1 MQNDHLDRRIRYS
14 LRAIRS
20 ALFTLLDTKPLD
32 SITITDICREADVNR
47 GTFYKYYRDVYDL
60 LEKTED
66 DFIEKIHRLI
76 DQSRAQ
82 DFSISD
88 FFTEIFRILS
98 ENKELMQISKTKQ
111 FTDRFTQKILIFVL
125 PQLNALIAEAD
136 PTASQEQ
143 IHFLSDYIMGGCTRV
158 VADWIEG
165 DMQIPTER
173 LEGYLTGFIRN
184 SLGLPR

>member
-1 MQNDHLDRRIRYS
+1 MQNDHLDRRTRYS

-20 ALFTLLDTKPLD
+20 ALFALLETKPLD
-32 SITITDICREADVNR
+32 SITITDICRVADVNR
-47 GTFYKYYRDVYDL
+47 GTFYRYYRDVYDL

-66 DFIEKIHRLI
+66 DFIEEIHRLI
-76 DQSRAQ
+76 DQSRAR
-82 DFSISD
+82 DFGISD
-88 FFTEIFRILS
+88 FFTEVFRILS

-136 PTASQEQ
+136 PKASPEQ
-143 IHFLSDYIMGGCTRV
+143 IHFLSDYMMGGCTRV

-165 DMQIPTER
+165 DMCVPANR
-173 LEGYLTGFIRN
+173 LETYLTDFIRR
-184 SLGLPR
+184 SLRAQH